1 MAMGGFSLVH
11 WLIFAVAAVLLFGN
25 WLAKVA
31 RSLAR
36 SFREFKNRMRD
47 FEGDVRRLA
56 QLRRS
61 RVRRPSDMPYRLFRL
76 QHEVAMRKLWKKFVW
91 TPKFWAMLGI
101 LGCISGAYFQRVA
114 SNGCGLWCLGLV
126 FLGAAYLEQHEYW
139 PG

>member
-1 MAMGGFSLVH
+1 MGGFSTVH
-11 WLIFAVAAVLLFGN
+11 WLIFGTAAVMLYGN
-25 WLAKVA
+25 RIPSVA
-31 RSLAR
+31 RSFVSRL
-36 SFREFKNRMRD
+36 REFEWRVRD
-47 FEGDVRRLA
+47 FHVHVNSLCKQRK
-56 QLRRS
+56 RS
-61 RVRRPSDMPYRLFRL
+61 ERPRPELPYRLFRL
-76 QHEVAMRKLWKKFVW
+76 HHEEAMRKLWKKFVW